1 MFIIGVVV
9 QLKTISGAL
18 SADEKLSNFT
28 VEKTGLL
35 QQILVYVVSIIS
47 TFIDLNSNVNE
58 KCQLYS
64 NTIGFVSGGGA
75 SPVDSS
81 SSSNVPSSGVLL
93 HWHQKAVVSVM
104 EAGGLNWLVGKVGI
118 FSYDLL
124 DIASQLGKP
133 FLSICNLIF
142 VT

>member
-18 SADEKLSNFT
+18 SADEKLSTFT

-81 SSSNVPSSGVLL
+81 SSSKVPSSGVLL
-93 HWHQKAVVSVM
+93 YWHQKAVVSVM

-124 DIASQLGKP
+124 DIAILY
-133 FLSICNLIF
+133 L
-142 VT
+142 